1 VTSTDTEAVAVALA
15 ELRGE
20 IATGLAR
27 IEGSLAV
34 LVERSQ
40 RAERDIAELRSD
52 TEEDLRGLRQK
63 TSDEIGTLCTRIA
76 ALEDR
81 RWPLPAVGVLTGA
94 SGLLVSLWEALH

>member
-1 VTSTDTEAVAVALA
+1 MPSEKPEAVAVALA

-34 LVERSQ
+34 LVERSTRTEQ
-40 RAERDIAELRSD
+40 DVRDLRSD
-52 TEEDLRGLRQK
+52 AEDEIADLRR
-63 TSDEIGTLCTRIA
+63 EIDLLKA
-76 ALEDR
+76 N

-94 SGLLVSLWEALH
+94 GALLVSVWNIGIR

>member
-1 VTSTDTEAVAVALA
+1 VTSSETETVAVALA

-20 IATGLAR
+20 ITTGLAR

-52 TEEDLRGLRQK
+52 TEGDIADLRR
-63 TSDEIGTLCTRIA
+63 EIDMLKA
-76 ALEDR
+76 R
-81 RWPLPAVGVLTGA
+81 RWPLPVVGALTGIGA
-94 SGLLVSLWEALH
+94 LLVSVWSGSVR